1 MDPIT
6 ELTDDDTG
14 AYTFLTATGS
24 LYLVVLDGE
33 RSLTRLPS
41 DQSPTEAYSKIPVS
55 ELRMDS
61 EAIPLLR
68 IGRLRVGS
76 RAEMAIDILADG
88 KTITVRD
95 TSEVVS
101 IIRLQDP

>member
-6 ELTDDDTG
+6 ELTDADTG
-14 AYTFLTATGS
+14 THTFITATGS
-24 LYLVVLDGE
+24 RYLVVLDGE

-41 DQSPTEAYSKIPVS
+41 AQSPTAAYTKIPVS
-55 ELRMDS
+55 GLRMDS

-68 IGRLRVGS
+68 IGRLKVGS
-76 RAEMAIDILADG
+76 RAELAIDILQDG

-95 TSEVVS
+95 TSEIVS
-101 IIRLQDP
+101 IQRLQDS